1 MVRIARGT
9 VARSAALAALLLGLG
24 SLAARADAI
33 DGEWCREGRHFMIQG
48 PNITTYAGTR
58 MTGDYDRH
66 GFRYIAPA
74 NAPEAGTEI
83 VMRLRSDDL
92 LDLHRRAAGAA
103 APSSPDPEAW
113 RRCRV
118 TS

>member
-1 MVRIARGT
+1 MVCKAMK
-9 VARSAALAALLLGLG
+9 VLVPPMALAALVLGLG
-24 SLAARADAI
+24 AVAARADAI
-33 DGEWCREGRHFMIQG
+33 DGEWCREGRNFKIEG

-66 GFRYIAPA
+66 GFRYVAPG
-74 NAPEAGTEI
+74 NEPEAGTEI

-92 LDLHRRAAGAA
+92 LDLYRRAAGAT
-103 APSSPDPEAW
+103 APNSPDPEAW

>member
-1 MVRIARGT
+1 MRTGARP
-9 VARSAALAALLLGLG
+9 AALAALVLGLG
-24 SLAARADAI
+24 APLAQADAI
-33 DGEWCREGRHFMIQG
+33 DGEWCRDNRHFMIQG

-66 GFRYIAPA
+66 GFRYVAPA
-74 NAPEAGTEI
+74 NEPEAGTEI
-83 VMRLRSDDL
+83 VMRLRGDDL
-92 LDLHRRAAGAA
+92 LDLYRRTAGAPA
-103 APSSPDPEAW
+103 QSPPTAEGEAW